1 MIWCDNF
8 NIEITILQYTDYT
21 MDLNLSFFFQISQYP
36 DILQDFMEDSRLCS
50 QVLGLQKRI
59 DLLESRRSWE
69 MDCLAVEWQG
79 PLDEQDFMLA
89 FEM

>member
-1 MIWCDNF
+1 M
-8 NIEITILQYTDYT
+8 E
-21 MDLNLSFFFQISQYP
+21 LNLSFFFQISQYP
-36 DILQDFMEDSRLCS
+36 DILQDFMEDSHRLCS

-79 PLDEQDFMLA
+79 PSDEQDFMLL
-89 FEM
+89 FEI